1 MEHTKNGY
9 RPAGGELGGQAGAN
23 GQGRSAGGGQDRGA
37 GGGQDRGAGGPRS
50 PHGAAYIRADG
61 RPLTVFALGE
71 WDVFRAGRRG
81 GAAAIAGADVYLSRG
96 AGLLPGSG
104 GRARGIRLA
113 EGLMAA
119 PSVVPFRVFLLGGA
133 PGEAG
138 RAARALEARFPGV
151 ALAGDCPP
159 GMRGAA
165 LAAVRAARPHLF
177 LLSLPLSAAARL
189 LSAAPPPCL
198 TVAVPGC
205 FAHWGR
211 QARRRP

>member
-1 MEHTKNGY
+1 MEHTENGY

-23 GQGRSAGGGQDRGA
+23 GRERRAGGGQAGATGPGRTA
-37 GGGQDRGAGGPRS
+37 GGGPGAAR
-50 PHGAAYIRADG
+50 GAAYVRADG

-71 WDVFRAGRRG
+71 WDIFRAGRRG
-81 GAAAIAGADVYLSRG
+81 GAAAIAGADVDLSRG

-133 PGEAG
+133 PGEAA

-151 ALAGDCPP
+151 AVCGALAGDCPP

-165 LAAVRAARPHLF
+165 LAAVRAARIILT
-177 LLSLPLSAAARL
+177 SARSGA
-189 LSAAPPPCL
+189 L
-198 TVAVPGC
+198 T
-205 FAHWGR
+205 R
-211 QARRRP
+211 

>member
-1 MEHTKNGY
+1 MEHTENGY
-9 RPAGGELGGQAGAN
+9 RPTGGGFDGQTGAN
-23 GQGRSAGGGQDRGA
+23 GQERSAGGGQERGA
-37 GGGQDRGAGGPRS
+37 EGPRS
-50 PHGAAYIRADG
+50 PHDAAYIRADG

-71 WDVFRAGRRG
+71 WDIFRAGRRG

-151 ALAGDCPP
+151 AVCGALAGDCPP

-189 LSAAPPPCL
+189 LSSAPPPCL

>member
-1 MEHTKNGY
+1 MEHTENGY
-9 RPAGGELGGQAGAN
+9 RPAGGELGGQVGAN
-23 GQGRSAGGGQDRGA
+23 GRERSDGGAPRTARGTT
-37 GGGQDRGAGGPRS
+37 
-50 PHGAAYIRADG
+50 YVRADG

-71 WDVFRAGRRG
+71 WDIFRAGRRG

-138 RAARALEARFPGV
+138 RAARAPEARFPGV
-151 ALAGDCPP
+151 AVCGALAGDCPP

-165 LAAVRAARPHLF
+165 LAAVRAARPQLF

-205 FAHWGR
+205 FAHWER

>member
-1 MEHTKNGY
+1 M
-9 RPAGGELGGQAGAN
+9 
-23 GQGRSAGGGQDRGA
+23 
-37 GGGQDRGAGGPRS
+37 
-50 PHGAAYIRADG
+50 
-61 RPLTVFALGE
+61 
-71 WDVFRAGRRG
+71 
-81 GAAAIAGADVYLSRG
+81 YLSRG

-133 PGEAG
+133 PGEA
-138 RAARALEARFPGV
+138 A
-151 ALAGDCPP
+151 
-159 GMRGAA
+159 
-165 LAAVRAARPHLF
+165 RAARPHLF

-189 LSAAPPPCL
+189 LSSAPPPCL